1 MATLTITW
9 TAPTPAPSSY
19 TVFYRVT
26 GTTHY
31 STESVTGQT
40 SWTKSGLD
48 CCDGYEGYIKSTCGT
63 NTSAPS
69 DSWSVGA
76 ITPCCANSGGAGG
89 NGS

>member
-26 GTTHY
+26 GTTNY
-31 STESVTGQT
+31 STETVQGQT

-48 CCDGYEGYIKSTCGT
+48 CCDAYEGYIKSTCGT

-69 DSWSVGA
+69 DSWSVGV

>member
-26 GTTHY
+26 GTTNY
-31 STESVTGQT
+31 STETVQGQT

-48 CCDGYEGYIKSTCGT
+48 CCDAYEGYIKSTCGT

-69 DSWSVGA
+69 DSWSVGV
-76 ITPCCANSGGAGG
+76 ITPCCASSGGAGG
-89 NGS
+89 NGP